1 MKNIIFLIILLVSIS
16 MLISFPVRIT
26 SWEIREDVKKLNNL
40 NFSIDYVNA
49 DTQTIIVYVPNEIEL
64 NRLIASGFDAEPMPD
79 LAKQYADALEQET
92 MHSSDPLRAYYTYT
106 EYITFMQNT
115 AAQYPTLCQLVQF
128 GTTVQDRPLYFMKI
142 SDNVTI
148 QENEPEFRYVSSMHG
163 DEVVGYDLMIRLI
176 NLLVTQYN
184 TDPRTTE
191 IVNNTE
197 VWICPMLNPDGY
209 VAHSRYNANGSDLNR
224 NFPLPV
230 GSEHPDGMATQP
242 ETSAVM
248 NHGDQHSFNL
258 SANFHGGA
266 LVANYPWD
274 YIYPL
279 TPDNNLFVQLALSYS
294 IHNTAMY
301 NSTEF
306 DQGITNGA
314 DWYIAPGTL
323 QDWVY
328 AFNGCFDI
336 TIEVSNIKWPSSS
349 TLDSYWAQNQESILT
364 FLEFAR
370 KGVYGTV
377 TNAQGQPLNATIDI
391 DASGIDI
398 KTDPDVGD
406 YHRILL
412 PGNYN
417 LAVYADGYQSASANV
432 VVTEGNAVV
441 QNFVLQPVVMTSF
454 TGTVINTSGE
464 VISNA
469 QVTLVSGPAVLQTS
483 TDTMGAFSFTSIP
496 AGSYNLSVTASG
508 SGCFNRVYSLSA
520 DNNKQIIVLSP
531 PLVYDNFSNGLG
543 IWTAQS
549 PWSVYNLN
557 GNPVLTDSPSGNYA
571 NNLSLSARLTNPISL
586 SGVSNPMLTFD
597 LKYALENGYDYL
609 YVEIS
614 ENNSNWTNLAT
625 FTGSISNM
633 QNYSYALSAYTW
645 QNLYL
650 RFRLSTD
657 SAVNADGVYID
668 NVLISGFASDQTVY
682 GDTDSNW
689 MINLTDMYNILEY
702 SVGNDPIPAL
712 DPYPWSAFRVEAAD
726 VDNDNVITATDA
738 YYIYDRFRAYTS
750 SFPVQAGN
758 IVSFQNPGLQIT
770 VCCGAADAAV
780 ASPANLKALTLAFS
794 SVNNMQFINVSLNQ
808 SSQNVLLAF
817 NLANNRFS
825 VLCLDGADLP
835 SGHIVYITYQ
845 NLSEYTH
852 CLGLVNDLPID
863 LNIQTTDDSDHIDQP
878 VLTRLQGIY
887 PNPFSTNANV
897 SYSVSSDKTFTHLA
911 IYNVKGQLVRT
922 LLSDPV
928 DKGSKVLL
936 FDGKDSSGKPLVNG
950 IYFCRMQTAA
960 YSGTVK
966 MVVFK

>member
-1 MKNIIFLIILLVSIS
+1 M
-16 MLISFPVRIT
+16 
-26 SWEIREDVKKLNNL
+26 REDVKKLNSL
-40 NFSIDYVNA
+40 QFSVDYVNS
-49 DTQTIIVYVPNEIEL
+49 DTQTIIVYVRDEAEL
-64 NRLIASGFDAEPMPD
+64 TRLISSGFNAEPMPD

-92 MHSSDPLRAYYTYT
+92 LHSDNPLREYYTYT

-115 AAQYPTLCQLVQF
+115 AAQYPALCQLVQF
-128 GTTVQDRPLYFMKI
+128 GTTVQGRPMYFLKI
-142 SDNVTI
+142 SDNVSI

-176 NLLVTQYN
+176 NLLLSQYN
-184 TDPRTTE
+184 IDQRVTN

-197 VWICPMLNPDGY
+197 IWICPMLNPDGY

-248 NHGDQHSFNL
+248 THGSEHSFNL

-279 TPDNNLFVQLALSYS
+279 TPDNDLFIQLALSYS

-364 FLEFAR
+364 FLEFVH

-377 TNAQGQPLNATIDI
+377 TNAQGQPLNAVIDI

-398 KTDPDVGD
+398 RTDPDVGD

-412 PGNYN
+412 PGTYN
-417 LAVYADGYQSASANV
+417 LTVYADGYQSATASV
-432 VVTEGNAVV
+432 VVTDGNAVQ

-454 TGTVINTSGE
+454 SGTVINNIGS
-464 VISNA
+464 VVSNA
-469 QVTLVSGPAVLQTS
+469 QITLTSGPTLLQTS
-483 TDTMGAFSFTSIP
+483 TDSQGAFSFDSIP
-496 AGSYNLSVTASG
+496 AGSYNISVISAGSG
-508 SGCFNRVYSLSA
+508 SFNHSFNLSETS
-520 DNNKQIIVLSP
+520 NKQIIVLPP
-531 PLVYDNFSNGLG
+531 PLIFDSFSDG
-543 IWTAQS
+543 IGNWTVQS

-571 NNLSLSARLTNPISL
+571 NNLSVSARTTSPITL
-586 SGVSNPMLTFD
+586 LGISNPVLSFD

-614 ENNSNWTNLAT
+614 ENTTTWIPLAT
-625 FTGSISNM
+625 FTGTNSTM
-633 QNYSYALSAYTW
+633 QNYIYALSDYPW
-645 QNLYL
+645 QNFYL

-657 SAVNADGVYID
+657 TAVTADGVYLD
-668 NVLISGFASDQTVY
+668 NVLISGFDTSQVVY

-689 MINLTDMYNILEY
+689 MINLRDMYNILNY
-702 SVGNDPIPAL
+702 SVDLDPIPAL
-712 DPYPWSAFRVEAAD
+712 DPYPWEANRVEAAD

-738 YYIYDRFRAYTS
+738 YYIYDRFRSYTS
-750 SFPVQAGN
+750 AFPVQAGN
-758 IVSFQNPGLQIT
+758 ELSFLNPGLQVT
-770 VCCGAADAAV
+770 VYCGLIEV
-780 ASPANLKALTLAFS
+780 GVTSPDHLKALTLSFA
-794 SVNNMQFINVSLNQ
+794 SVNNMQFTTFLWNQ
-808 SSQNVLLAF
+808 DVQHVIFAGN
-817 NLANNRFS
+817 ANSNKLS
-825 VLCLDGADLP
+825 AVCLDGAFLP
-835 SGHIVYITYQ
+835 NGSIAQINYQ

-852 CLGLVNDLPID
+852 CWGLVNDIPID
-863 LNIQTTDDSDHIDQP
+863 LQIQTTNNTDPIAQP
-878 VLTRLQGIY
+878 SLTQLQGIF
-887 PNPFSTNANV
+887 PNPISTSAAIR
-897 SYSVSSDKTFTHLA
+897 YSVASDKTFTS
-911 IYNVKGQLVRT
+911 ISIFNVKGQLVRT
-922 LLSDPV
+922 LLSENM
-928 DKGSKVLL
+928 DKGNKTLA
-936 FDGKDSSGKPLVNG
+936 FDGNDAYGKPLGNG
-950 IYFCRMQTAA
+950 IYFCRLQTPD
-960 YSGTVK
+960 YSGTLK
-966 MVVFK
+966 MVVIK